1 MNKLAIL
8 VALMLSGTA
17 AYFSVLGLTAIFPA
31 SYWAIVGMA
40 SILELAKVVT
50 VVWLHLHW
58 NRVNGFIKLYLSIAI
73 ITLMGITSMGVFG
86 FLSKAHIE
94 QQVKISS
101 GVGQQLKLVQLQIDT
116 LKPEIAQLNTEL
128 EGIDKSINK
137 ITDLSKT
144 AREART
150 AVNEKTKSK
159 KDRAQLL
166 TDRTTKQT
174 ELSRLETEKV
184 KLEGQRE
191 IEMAEVG
198 PIRYITGI
206 FIDNPTETQLE
217 KAVSWLIVILVLV
230 FDPLAIMLLLGASTL
245 FQKDPPKAEKIPMV
259 AQRAK
264 PPDKR
269 PRKGFVEIPDDDI
282 YKL

>member
-1 MNKLAIL
+1 MTYLAIL
-8 VALMLSGTA
+8 VALLLSGTA

-31 SYWAIVGMA
+31 SFWAIVVMA
-40 SILELAKVVT
+40 GILELAKVVT

-58 NRVNGFIKLYLSIAI
+58 NRVNWVIKTYLSIAI

-94 QQVKISS
+94 HQVKISS
-101 GVGQQLKLVQLQIDT
+101 GVGQQLKLVELQISQ
-116 LKPEIAQLNTEL
+116 LKPEIEQLTSEID
-128 EGIDKSINK
+128 GIDKSIDK

-144 AREART
+144 AKEART
-150 AVNEKTKSK
+150 AVTEKNKNK
-159 KDRAQLL
+159 KDRAQLIV
-166 TDRTTKQT
+166 DRTAKQK
-174 ELSRLETEKV
+174 ELSRLEAEKIRFDSQ
-184 KLEGQRE
+184 KE

-206 FIDNPTETQLE
+206 FIDSPTEGQLE

-245 FQKDPPKAEKIPMV
+245 FQKEEPVKKTPAV
-259 AQRAK
+259 LQRTRHAK
-264 PPDKR
+264 
-269 PRKGFVEIPDDDI
+269 KGMIEIPDEDVA
-282 YKL
+282 KW